1 VDVQAKGYKPKSKT
15 LEEVLK
21 SSRKMEAKLIGYDET
36 PIDVN
41 TPEAIGFE
49 KSTVQPSSGDFEP
62 QIFRLTK
69 VSDNNISCIT
79 PAIKKQF
86 GALRGQPSRTIE
98 NHSCD
103 PDSQTT
109 GIVIVVAGYQVRSNC
124 FILIL

>member
-1 VDVQAKGYKPKSKT
+1 VDVQAKGYVPKSKT
-15 LEEVLK
+15 LEEVFK
-21 SSRKMEAKLIGYDET
+21 SSCNMEAKLIGYDET

-49 KSTVQPSSGDFEP
+49 KLTVQPFSRDFEP
-62 QIFRLTK
+62 QISRLTEA
-69 VSDNNISCIT
+69 SDNNISCIT
-79 PAIKKQF
+79 PVTKNLF
-86 GALRGQPSRTIE
+86 GALRGQPSGTIE

-109 GIVIVVAGYQVRSNC
+109 GIVSVVAGYQVRSNC